1 MALTRDQKAI
11 QLTELKEKLQKSQSV
26 MFAHYIG
33 LTVTDVT
40 NLRSKLKEKGAEM
53 KVGKKTLMK
62 IAAKELNMPE
72 VADEMLDGP
81 VACIFSYEDP
91 ISGAQVTH
99 AYAKDHAQV
108 EIIGGIFE
116 GKVLNKSDAQT
127 FASLPSRTVLLGIFA
142 GMIRSPLVSFAS
154 AISSPLTSF
163 ARASSELAKSGKLKA
178 E

>member
-1 MALTRDQKAI
+1 MALTRDQKAE
-11 QLTELKEKLQKSQSV
+11 QLTDLKEKLQKSTSV

-33 LTVTDVT
+33 LTVSDVT

-53 KVGKKTLMK
+53 KVGKKTLLR

-72 VADEMLDGP
+72 VSEEQMDGP
-81 VACIFSYEDP
+81 VAFIFSYEDP

-99 AYAKDHAQV
+99 AYAKEKSQV

-116 GKVLNKSDAQT
+116 GKVLSKAEAQM
-127 FASLPSRTVLLGIFA
+127 FASLPGRTVLLGMFA

-163 ARASSELAKSGKLKA
+163 ARASSELAKSGKLKS